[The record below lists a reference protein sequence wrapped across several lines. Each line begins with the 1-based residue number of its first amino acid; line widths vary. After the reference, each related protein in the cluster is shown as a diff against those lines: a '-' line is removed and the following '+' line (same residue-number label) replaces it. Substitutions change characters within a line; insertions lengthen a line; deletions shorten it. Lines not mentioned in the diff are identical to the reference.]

1 MGLKPIAQHLEHV
14 AATLRLDAR
23 TLRRAVEIG
32 DGRRALELATHIEAL
47 ASELAADVPTF
58 APTHHHD
65 TTPMQ
70 KGANS
75 R

>member
-47 ASELAADVPTF
+47 ASELAAEVPTV
-58 APTHHHD
+58 APTHHD
-65 TTPMQ
+65 TTTLLGQ
-70 KGANS
+70 
-75 R
+75 RTTR